1 MSFRVPPRLRSD
13 SPEAAWHNKMRE
25 VLMSQRPIITRR
37 GKTAHTTK
45 GFLMEGSKTEESSGA
60 ASDGAAVWL

>member
-25 VLMSQRPIITRR
+25 VVMSQRPITSRS

-45 GFLMEGSKTEESSGA
+45 GFSMEGGKAEGSSGA
-60 ASDGAAVWL
+60 ASGGAAVWL

>member
-1 MSFRVPPRLRSD
+1 MSFRVPPKLRTD

-25 VLMSQRPIITRR
+25 VMMSQRPIASRK

-45 GFLMEGSKTEESSGA
+45 GFFMEGGKAEESSS
-60 ASDGAAVWL
+60 ASAGSAVWL